1 MRASADG
8 QDSAALDHLQVSRLH
23 ACGMLLQPFN
33 VAGSSVCWYVLSQ
46 SASLFMHD
54 IHVLLTAL
62 LCTVAVAGGCQTRS
76 SSTAA
81 AMHTRPWASGRVRQ
95 KLALTFPA
103 QKQLVRYVLSSPSC
117 VCYGSPIA
125 WMHAAFR

>member
-8 QDSAALDHLQVSRLH
+8 QDSAALDYLQVGRLH
-23 ACGMLLQPFN
+23 ARGMLLQPLS

-46 SASLFMHD
+46 SALLFMHD
-54 IHVLLTAL
+54 IHVLSTAH
-62 LCTVAVAGGCQTRS
+62 LCTVGAAGGCQTRS

-81 AMHTRPWASGRVRQ
+81 AMRTRPWASGRVRQ

-103 QKQLVRYVLSSPSC
+103 QNQLVRYVLSLPSC
-117 VCYGSPIA
+117 VCCGSPMA
-125 WMHAAFR
+125 WMRAALR